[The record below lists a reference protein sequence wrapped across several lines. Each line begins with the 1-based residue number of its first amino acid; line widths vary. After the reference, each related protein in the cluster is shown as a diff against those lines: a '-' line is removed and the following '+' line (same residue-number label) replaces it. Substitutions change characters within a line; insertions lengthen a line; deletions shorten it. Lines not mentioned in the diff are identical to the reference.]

1 MHSLALAIL
10 ADSDNPGKP
19 VFIAIVIAIWIIGSI
34 VSSIRKAT
42 SSKRIQDEKVK
53 MRATR
58 RAMQLPAVAQNQPK
72 RPPPKAPLS
81 RKLVKRRPPPLPAKA
96 PAPPPR
102 QRAPIMMQPAEP
114 APPRQPN
121 NAAARP
127 APVRTATAAALNRWL
142 SPTTMRQQFIL
153 TELLQ
158 PPITMRDNHLL

>member
-58 RAMQLPAVAQNQPK
+58 RAMQLPAVAQSQPK

-102 QRAPIMMQPAEP
+102 
-114 APPRQPN
+114 
-121 NAAARP
+121 
-127 APVRTATAAALNRWL
+127 
-142 SPTTMRQQFIL
+142 
-153 TELLQ
+153 
-158 PPITMRDNHLL
+158 